1 MVETT
6 QAANVKTEAKPSA
19 GAEVKAEV
27 KKVVSQVQEAT
38 ATMRENAREFAD
50 QAKAARQR
58 VAGEV
63 QKVME
68 KNMSRMNE
76 VTAFAKGNVD
86 AVIESAKAAAKGA
99 ETLTSHYVEVSKKSA
114 EDWRAGLKTLTAAKT
129 PNEFI
134 QAQNEFAKAQFDRAV
149 ANFSEASE
157 AWVRVAKTVVQ
168 PLSAR
173 VNVAVEAFK
182 KNIAA

>member
-1 MVETT
+1 MVET
-6 QAANVKTEAKPSA
+6 APNANVKP
-19 GAEVKAEV
+19 EVKADVKAEM
-27 KKVVSQVQEAT
+27 KKVAGKVQDAT
-38 ATMRENAREFAD
+38 AAVRENAREFAS
-50 QAKAARQR
+50 QARAARQR
-58 VAGEV
+58 MAGEM

-68 KNMSRMNE
+68 KNMSRMTE
-76 VTAFAKGNVD
+76 MTAFAKGNVD

-99 ETLTSHYVEVSKKSA
+99 ETLTSHYVEASKKSA
-114 EDWRAGLKTLTAAKT
+114 EDWRAGFKTLTAAKT

-157 AWVRVAKTVVQ
+157 TWMRVAKDVVQ

-173 VNVAVEAFK
+173 VNVAVEAMK
-182 KNIAA
+182 KNVAA